1 MFTYLHP
8 QLIPLCVLSGF
19 IYFKNNRHLLHVQ
32 SAHFRPPASSLVHP
46 SETTKLALS
55 TEDQTMRQEH
65 PEGLSFKCGG
75 INTIWNRTRPRAL
88 VQNQHMR
95 ELTEDVPPVEFM
107 PFVFTRVSGESYHW
121 QLRSFLLRLCD
132 IFQMVINSLVGWFY
146 SGINQDTCE
155 EATTKTGKSFQQ
167 ATVQLKTTEIALE
180 PKAKQKTFNKA
191 RKGHFVWDFTQ
202 GSHHSNWHFY
212 SCLLRVPGCAK
223 DAWVWHIIYA
233 GRQNVN
239 IVSQPAELVNL
250 KKLQYQRSYCSQRFL
265 KKTFTKKN
273 KNLFHCTLHII
284 FAVLA
289 HLNNDD
295 IPLQT
300 TALCFFSDA

>member
-1 MFTYLHP
+1 MLTYLHP

-132 IFQMVINSLVGWFY
+132 IFRVLVNSLVCW
-146 SGINQDTCE
+146 
-155 EATTKTGKSFQQ
+155 
-167 ATVQLKTTEIALE
+167 
-180 PKAKQKTFNKA
+180 
-191 RKGHFVWDFTQ
+191 
-202 GSHHSNWHFY
+202 
-212 SCLLRVPGCAK
+212 
-223 DAWVWHIIYA
+223 
-233 GRQNVN
+233 
-239 IVSQPAELVNL
+239 
-250 KKLQYQRSYCSQRFL
+250 CSKIGVR
-265 KKTFTKKN
+265 
-273 KNLFHCTLHII
+273 C
-284 FAVLA
+284 
-289 HLNNDD
+289 
-295 IPLQT
+295 
-300 TALCFFSDA
+300 LCFVVVLYLCRAWFADLTWERVYVWEELWNVHNWWRLIVVRWPSVVERTW